1 MADRGAIESALE
13 AWRHAERRQALGAD
27 VEREELDRE
36 VERCRAEFQQIS
48 SDHMVEQIGLLRE
61 AEGRRRNATPSTPPF
76 HQAARDT
83 EVIASE
89 IWASAHS
96 NDVDTPQTEANR
108 RVGPPST
115 PPGSNEDVARATA
128 QSDID

>member
-1 MADRGAIESALE
+1 MASRAEIESALE
-13 AWRHAERRQALGAD
+13 AWREAERRQALEVDGQRDA
-27 VEREELDRE
+27 LDRE
-36 VERCRAEFQQIS
+36 VERCRASFQQIS

-61 AEGRRRNATPSTPPF
+61 AEGRRSHATPSTPPF

-89 IWASAHS
+89 IWESAHS

-108 RVGPPST
+108 RPGPPST
-115 PPGSNEDVARATA
+115 PPGSH
-128 QSDID
+128 